1 MATETLHPSPQ
12 DTPSSKTEKD
22 AFYVSRDGDPPSKD
36 VENGESQV
44 FQTGVD
50 GVDFRTVS
58 WQRATVVF
66 LKINFAMSILA
77 IPGALAALG
86 SVGGSLTIVGFTA
99 LNVCSCMPFFGLSH
113 GRSSLLTGAF
123 SAII

>member
-1 MATETLHPSPQ
+1 MHNSPHSQ
-12 DTPSSKTEKD
+12 IGGAGEVPSSAGTQKEKIAVASSHD
-22 AFYVSRDGDPPSKD
+22 GEAAFADKGTGESHEVFQAD
-36 VENGESQV
+36 VE
-44 FQTGVD
+44 GVN
-50 GVDFRTVS
+50 FRTVS

-99 LNVCSCMPFFGLSH
+99 LNVC
-113 GRSSLLTGAF
+113 T
-123 SAII
+123 